1 MQIMKIKRL
10 IILCIASVLFGCKD
24 EQPTYQAPD
33 DIQFT
38 ETEHIFGVIDDK
50 EWFEVEISATHTAN
64 HDRNIGVEVITSE
77 SSATENLHFK
87 IESNT
92 VTIPAGSLTTAVR
105 IRGIAENIG
114 ITEQPKIILE
124 LVLNEE
130 EVIEAH
136 GIRTE
141 ITLQRCCPFDIDN
154 FAGYA
159 KVTSTWLM
167 EYMNSDSRLVK
178 TEVDRATSAVI
189 IKDMFYEGY
198 DIRVMLDDSDRLEP
212 IVIVPAEQ
220 VLGTTGEAFGTIYG
234 NGKLMMSEPKE
245 YSSYYGTCEN
255 FMVLYTTMYVD
266 NVGVVGIF
274 VNIFEWISDEE
285 AERIMREGF

>member
-1 MQIMKIKRL
+1 MKIKHL
-10 IILCIASVLFGCKD
+10 IIFCMVSVLLGCKD

-38 ETEHIFGVIDDK
+38 ETEHLFGVIDNK
-50 EWFEVEISATHTAN
+50 EWFEVEISAARIAK

-77 SSATENLHFK
+77 SSATENLHFN

-92 VTIPAGSLTTAVR
+92 VTIPAGELTTVVR
-105 IRGIAENIG
+105 IKGIAENID

-130 EVIEAH
+130 EVNEAY

-141 ITLQRCCPFDIDN
+141 ITLQRCCPFDMDN

-159 KVTSTWLM
+159 KITSTWLM
-167 EYMNSDSRLVK
+167 QYMNTDSRLVK
-178 TEVDRATSAVI
+178 TEVDSTTNTVI

-198 DIRVMLDDSDRLEP
+198 DIRVILDDSDRLAP
-212 IVIVPAEQ
+212 RVIVPSKQ

-234 NGKLMMSEPKE
+234 NGKLMMSKTAE
-245 YSSYYGTCEN
+245 YESYYGTCEN
-255 FMVLYTTMYVD
+255 FMVLYTMMYVD
-266 NVGVVGIF
+266 NVGIVGVF
-274 VNIFEWISDEE
+274 ASIFEWISDEE

>member
-1 MQIMKIKRL
+1 MKIKHL
-10 IILCIASVLFGCKD
+10 IILFIATVLLGCKD

-33 DIQFT
+33 NIQFT
-38 ETEHIFGVIDDK
+38 ETEHIFGVIDNE
-50 EWFEVEISATHTAN
+50 EWFEVEIFATTTTN
-64 HDRNIGVEVITSE
+64 HDRNIGVEVIASE
-77 SSATENLHFK
+77 SSAKENLHFK

-92 VTIPAGSLTTAVR
+92 VTIPAGKLSTAVR

-114 ITEQPKIILE
+114 IAEQPKIILE

-130 EVIEAH
+130 EVIDAY

-141 ITLQRCCPFDIDN
+141 ITLQRCCPLDMDN

-159 KVTSTWLM
+159 KITSTWLM
-167 EYMNSDSRLVK
+167 EYMNSDARLVR
-178 TEVDRATSAVI
+178 TEVDNKTNTII

-198 DIRVMLDDSDRLEP
+198 DIHVMLDDSDRLEP
-212 IVIVPAEQ
+212 CVIIPAEQ
-220 VLGTTGEAFGTIYG
+220 VLGSTGEAFGTIYG

-255 FMVLYTTMYVD
+255 FMVLYTMMYVD
-266 NVGVVGIF
+266 NVGTVGIF
-274 VNIFEWISDEE
+274 VNIFEWISDQE

>member
-1 MQIMKIKRL
+1 V
-10 IILCIASVLFGCKD
+10 SVLLGCKD

-38 ETEHIFGVIDDK
+38 ETEHLFGVIDNQ
-50 EWFEVEISATHTAN
+50 EWFEVEISAARIAK

-77 SSATENLHFK
+77 SSATENLHFN

-92 VTIPAGSLTTAVR
+92 VTIPAGELTTVVR
-105 IRGIAENIG
+105 IKGIAENID

-130 EVIEAH
+130 EVNEAY

-141 ITLQRCCPFDIDN
+141 ITLQRCCPFDMDN

-159 KVTSTWLM
+159 KITSTWLM
-167 EYMNSDSRLVK
+167 QYMNTDSKLVE
-178 TEVDRATSAVI
+178 TEVDSKSNTII
-189 IKDMFYEGY
+189 IKNMFYEGY
-198 DIRVMLDDSDRLEP
+198 DIRVSLDNKEP
-212 IVIVPAEQ
+212 LAPRVIVPEEQ

-234 NGKLMMSEPKE
+234 NGKLMMSEPTG
-245 YSSYYGTCEN
+245 YTSYFGTCEN
-255 FMVLYTTMYVD
+255 FMVLYTMMYVE
-266 NVGVVGIF
+266 NVGTVGTF
-274 VNIFEWISDEE
+274 VNIFEWISKEE

>member
-1 MQIMKIKRL
+1 MKIKRL

-50 EWFEVEISATHTAN
+50 EWFEVEISATHAAN

-178 TEVDRATSAVI
+178 TEVDRATSTVI